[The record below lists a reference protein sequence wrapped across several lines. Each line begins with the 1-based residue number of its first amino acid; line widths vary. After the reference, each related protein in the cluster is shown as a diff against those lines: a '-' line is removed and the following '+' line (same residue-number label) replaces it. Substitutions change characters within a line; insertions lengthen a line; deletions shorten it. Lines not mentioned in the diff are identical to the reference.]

1 MAVSAIRRLKIQRG
15 QYAEG
20 GLGELPLLAGRAEGA
35 ERTARPVHPRAPSP
49 LWAITA
55 IRRRSVA
62 ERTAT
67 ITLGDVGL

>member
-1 MAVSAIRRLKIQRG
+1 
-15 QYAEG
+15 
-20 GLGELPLLAGRAEGA
+20 
-35 ERTARPVHPRAPSP
+35 VHPRAPSP